1 MDKIYELLDV
11 LDDYYY
17 IRKWYEEACE
27 ENNEEEIKKYWI
39 KLDLIM
45 KKIKEV
51 VNDNIGGELND

>member
-1 MDKIYELLDV
+1 MKIYELLDI

-27 ENNEEEIKKYWI
+27 ENNEEERKKYWI

-45 KKIKEV
+45 RKIKEA
-51 VNDNIGGELND
+51 VNDNIGEELNG